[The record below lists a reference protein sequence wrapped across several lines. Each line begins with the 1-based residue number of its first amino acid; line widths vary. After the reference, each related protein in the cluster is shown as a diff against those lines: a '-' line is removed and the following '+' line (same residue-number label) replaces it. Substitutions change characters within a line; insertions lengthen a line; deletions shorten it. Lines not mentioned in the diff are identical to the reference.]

1 MQPRSTTS
9 STAPQSSQQQQQ
21 QPPTNSA
28 PQTITLILKSL
39 RSPPLSLSLPSLPA
53 TTSIFT
59 LKQKVSAE
67 IGRSS
72 TEGIKILYSRKP
84 CGDAR
89 TVGEVVGEEGLRKG
103 EVEMGVMVMGGG
115 GGVEEKKS
123 GTEAEG
129 EKKEKEEGDVVMGG
143 TEGEGVRVA
152 QGKSGAE
159 VLEDDEFW
167 DDLRGW
173 LMQRVRDE
181 GVVGE

>member
-1 MQPRSTTS
+1 
-9 STAPQSSQQQQQ
+9 
-21 QPPTNSA
+21 
-28 PQTITLILKSL
+28 
-39 RSPPLSLSLPSLPA
+39 
-53 TTSIFT
+53 
-59 LKQKVSAE
+59 
-67 IGRSS
+67 
-72 TEGIKILYSRKP
+72 
-84 CGDAR
+84 
-89 TVGEVVGEEGLRKG
+89 
-103 EVEMGVMVMGGG
+103 MGVMVMGGG

-181 GVVGE
+181 GVVGEVWGAFKRGWDER